1 MSAGNSVGDGAGED
15 GGWGRLAHAWPP
27 LGVRGRIR
35 VRPQD
40 FTVSEELGFR
50 PDGEGEHGLL
60 RVRKTGCNTQWVA
73 RTLAR
78 AGGVS
83 ARDVGYAGL
92 KDRHAVTEQWFS
104 VPARAIEP
112 LRATD
117 LGHSGIE
124 ILDTARH
131 RRKLRRGAHRANRFR
146 IVVRDLAADDGDL
159 AGLED
164 RLGVVAERGVPN
176 YFGPQRFGRDGGNL
190 DLIPRI
196 AGGQRVNRQQRGFA
210 LSAARS
216 YLFNAVLSARVAQ
229 GSWDRLLPGDLAM
242 LHGSRSTFPVTVT
255 DPTLE
260 RRLSEHDIHPSGPLW
275 GRGGSPA
282 GADVGALEDETAR
295 SWSDGVEV
303 LSAAGLDQERRALR
317 LTVAD
322 LSWDFEG
329 QSLIL
334 GFDLGKGGFAT
345 AVLRELIDLG
355 EAPGQDLLRN
365 RT

>member
-1 MSAGNSVGDGAGED
+1 MSVGRSVGDSGGKD
-15 GGWGRLAHAWPP
+15 GDWGRLAHAWPP

-35 VRPQD
+35 VSPED
-40 FTVSEELGFR
+40 FAVSEELGFR

-73 RTLAR
+73 RALAR
-78 AGGVS
+78 AGGVD
-83 ARDVGYAGL
+83 ARDVGYSGL

-112 LRATD
+112 LRAVD
-117 LGHSGIE
+117 LSGSGIE
-124 ILDTARH
+124 IFDMARH

-146 IVVRDLAADDGDL
+146 IVVRDLAADDSDL
-159 AGLED
+159 AGLEH

-190 DLIPRI
+190 DLVRQI
-196 AGGQRVNRQQRGFA
+196 ADGRRVNRGQRGFA

-229 GSWDRLLPGDLAM
+229 GSWDELLPGDLAM
-242 LHGSRSTFPVTVT
+242 LHGSRSTFPVKVP

-260 RRLSEHDIHPSGPLW
+260 RRVSEHDIHPSGPLW

-282 GADVGALEDETAR
+282 GADVARLEDETAR
-295 SWSDGVEV
+295 SWADGVEV

-317 LTVAD
+317 LTIAD
-322 LSWDFEG
+322 LSWEFEG
-329 QSLIL
+329 RSLIL
-334 GFDLGKGGFAT
+334 GFHLGKGGFAT
-345 AVLRELIDLG
+345 AVLRELMDVD

>member
-1 MSAGNSVGDGAGED
+1 MSAEVSAGKS
-15 GGWGRLAHAWPP
+15 GGWGQLAHAWPP
-27 LGVRGRIR
+27 SGVRGRIR
-35 VRPQD
+35 VRPAD
-40 FTVSEELGFR
+40 FAVTEELGFR
-50 PDGEGEHGLL
+50 PDGDGEHGLL

-78 AGGVS
+78 AAGVT

-117 LGHSGIE
+117 FGDSGIE
-124 ILDTARH
+124 ILEAARH
-131 RRKLRRGAHRANRFR
+131 RRKLRRGAHRANHFR
-146 IVVRDLAADDGDL
+146 IVVREVIADDRDL
-159 AGLED
+159 GKLED
-164 RLGVVAERGVPN
+164 RLRIVAERGVPN
-176 YFGPQRFGRDGGNL
+176 YFGLQRFGRDGGNL
-190 DLIPRI
+190 DLVRRI

-216 YLFNAVLSARVAQ
+216 YLFNQVLSIRVAR

-242 LHGSRSTFPVTVT
+242 LHGSRSTFPVAAP
-255 DPTLE
+255 DPILE

-275 GRGGSPA
+275 GRGWSPA
-282 GADVGALEDETAR
+282 GAEIARLEDETAR
-295 SWSDGVEV
+295 SWSDGVEA
-303 LSAAGLDQERRALR
+303 LSSAGLDQERRALR

-322 LSWDFEG
+322 LSWEFEG
-329 QSLIL
+329 QSLTV
-334 GFDLGKGGFAT
+334 GFNLGKGGFAT
-345 AVLRELIDLG
+345 AVLRELMDVS